1 MKKNKRKK
9 TNQIKQYV
17 KNNSFFANVLRTLNK
32 KLTFMF
38 VPHSRKRSLTLGI
51 RLYALLALVI
61 SVGALTIL
69 SVYTL
74 TSRSVVIRR
83 LQDTTE
89 EYEKRKNDLEIHQ
102 KSISVLAETVDHKD
116 IFTNVLSKSGVNVK
130 EKNIFSNVQNEN
142 GLEYINGMIKE
153 IEASKKY
160 FADIMSRAE
169 TRKKTYENIPNIKPV
184 RKEML
189 ILEIPYKKK
198 NVKGV
203 LIEALPSTP
212 IRASAN
218 AEIISIN
225 YHKEYGYEVV
235 LKHYYDVTTIYRGIG
250 NLKIDITDK
259 KINKGEVLGY
269 LNGNVFKKRYLEY
282 EMKFANTYVDPNTI
296 MIN

>member
-1 MKKNKRKK
+1 MKKNKRNK
-9 TNQIKQYV
+9 IKQYT
-17 KNNSFFANVLRTLNK
+17 KNNSFFANILRILNK

-51 RLYALLALVI
+51 RLYALLALLI
-61 SVGALTIL
+61 SVGSLTIL
-69 SVYTL
+69 SVYIL

-83 LQDTTE
+83 LQDMTA
-89 EYEKRKNDLEIHQ
+89 EYEKRKNDLEIYQ
-102 KSISVLAETVDHKD
+102 KSISVLGETVDHKD
-116 IFTNVLSKSGVNVK
+116 VFTDVLSKSGVNVK
-130 EKNIFSNVQNEN
+130 EKNIFSNVQNET
-142 GLEYINGMIKE
+142 GLEYISAMVKE

-160 FADIMSRAE
+160 FADIISRAE
-169 TRKKTYENIPNIKPV
+169 TRKKIYENIPNIMPV

-218 AEIISIN
+218 AEIISIKYN
-225 YHKEYGYEVV
+225 KEYGYEVI
-235 LKHYYDVTTIYRGIG
+235 LKHHYDVTTIYRGIG

-259 KINKGEVLGY
+259 RINKGEVLGY

-282 EMKFANTYVDPNTI
+282 EMIFANTYVDPNTI
-296 MIN
+296 TINLK